1 MADIPEK
8 ANSQGHGGDLHCQIL
23 TPVRKV
29 FDQKVESVELTTM
42 GGAIEVFARFEPTIA
57 PMAAGIVKARGE
69 DGHEQRIAVHGGYM
83 DMNSHTLVVLAD
95 SAEVAEEIDLQRAR
109 SSMARARELIS
120 RAGHDDQQGS
130 LNKVDVD
137 RARQSLARAI
147 IRIKTVEG
155 ENADLGA

>member
-1 MADIPEK
+1 MADIPAK
-8 ANSQGHGGDLHCQIL
+8 ANAQGHGGDLHCQIL

-29 FDQKVESVELTTM
+29 FDQKVESVELTTI

-83 DMNSHTLVVLAD
+83 DMNNHTLVVLAD

-109 SSMARARELIS
+109 SSMARARELIA
-120 RAGHDDQQGS
+120 RAGQGDQA
-130 LNKVDVD
+130 NAEKVDLD

-147 IRIKTVEG
+147 VRIKAVEG